1 MFNRLVG
8 VSAVVIMLSV
18 SGAALGQTLAY
29 SFEEVVEG
37 GGGPGPDGFFG
48 LGAVVTQEASI
59 GVTHLEHSM
68 RYVAGG
74 AGFVGARTEIVPAS
88 LNNPPGVESV
98 LFDLYIPEIPDG
110 ISFADIG
117 VTVFGHDLDNGIF
130 GVQCLFNDSIS
141 MTALGTGQ
149 HNDLR
154 IDLDSEF
161 FSGQSFNELF
171 GDDPADLDVASAF
184 QFHIS
189 KSVGASLTIYI
200 DNVRFVVPSPGT
212 VALCGVGAGVLGA
225 RRRRADD
232 R

>member
-1 MFNRLVG
+1 MSNCLISVLAMGVLV
-8 VSAVVIMLSV
+8 SV
-18 SGAALGQTLAY
+18 PGTALGGIPAY

-48 LGAVVTQEASI
+48 LGAAVSQEASI

-74 AGFVGARTEIVPAS
+74 GGFVGARSEIVPAS
-88 LNNPPGVESV
+88 LNNPLGVEAV
-98 LFDLYIPEIPDG
+98 LFDLFIPEIPVG

-117 VTVFGHDLDNGIF
+117 VTVFGHDIDNGIF

-141 MTALGTGQ
+141 MTALGVGQ

-154 IDLDSEF
+154 IDLDNEL
-161 FSGQSFNELF
+161 FSGQSFNDLF

-189 KSVGASLTIYI
+189 KSAGVGMTIFI

-212 VALCGVGAGVLGA
+212 IALCGVGLGVLGA
-225 RRRRADD
+225 GRRRAND